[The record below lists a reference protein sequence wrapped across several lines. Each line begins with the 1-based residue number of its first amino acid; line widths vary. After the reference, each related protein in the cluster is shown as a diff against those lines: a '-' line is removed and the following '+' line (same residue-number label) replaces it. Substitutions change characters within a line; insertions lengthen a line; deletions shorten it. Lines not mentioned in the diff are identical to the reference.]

1 MNAKSTKEVEA
12 LLARYRVPAPR
23 AELRA
28 RVLSAA
34 EGRSR
39 LPFSTLASRWA
50 VMLLLCTWPWAVWME
65 HGTAAIMA
73 QTAASSAAPQV
84 QQEDAFDH
92 MLLAGL
98 LRPRVALPLPPGY
111 PKVHF
116 VLRTCSVTDA
126 KEENL

>member
-1 MNAKSTKEVEA
+1 MNPKSRQDVEA
-12 LLARYRVPAPR
+12 LLARYRVPAPP

-39 LPFSTLASRWA
+39 PPFSTLAFRWA

-73 QTAASSAAPQV
+73 QTAASSAAPQT

-92 MLLAGL
+92 MLLAGI

-116 VLRTCSVTDA
+116 LLQICSVTEA
-126 KEENL
+126 REETL

>member
-1 MNAKSTKEVEA
+1 MRPMSTEAVEA
-12 LLARYRVPAPR
+12 LLARHRVPAPR
-23 AELRA
+23 VELRA
-28 RVLSAA
+28 RVLAAA
-34 EGRSR
+34 EGRSP

-73 QTAASSAAPQV
+73 QTAASSAAPQIP
-84 QQEDAFDH
+84 QEDAFDH
-92 MLLAGL
+92 MLLAGI

-116 VLRTCSVTDA
+116 VLRTCSVTQA
-126 KEENL
+126 KEETL